1 MANFTQNNM
10 GNTCGAPFKKGN
22 AGRPRGA
29 RNKATL
35 AVEAPA
41 GRVRRTA
48 ADLTAAQGAVIAAM
62 ARASHIPI
70 PSLHPDYP
78 SPTFSVRPPL

>member
-1 MANFTQNNM
+1 MTQ
-10 GNTCGAPFKKGN
+10 K
-22 AGRPRGA
+22 
-29 RNKATL
+29 
-35 AVEAPA
+35 AVELALA
-41 GRVRRTA
+41 GNMQALKVCLDCVWPPRNSCPIQIEFPKVETA

-78 SPTFSVRPPL
+78 SPTFSVRIPL

>member
-1 MANFTQNNM
+1 MTQ
-10 GNTCGAPFKKGN
+10 K
-22 AGRPRGA
+22 
-29 RNKATL
+29 
-35 AVEAPA
+35 AVELALA
-41 GRVRRTA
+41 GNLQALKLCLDCVCPPRNSRPIQIEFPKVETA

-78 SPTFSVRPPL
+78 SPTFSVRLPL